1 MTGMCKI
8 AMIIFGIAALLL
20 AMQFIPVQPPP
31 KDDPG
36 YFWWSGVLAVVGGCV
51 GLIGFVQSLVRREQ
65 RLLSALPLVLNA
77 GLVGTFILFF
87 L

>member
-1 MTGMCKI
+1 MTGISKV
-8 AMIIFGIAALLL
+8 AMIIFGIAVVLL
-20 AMQFIPVQPPP
+20 AMQFIPVQQPP

-36 YFWWSGVLAVVGGCV
+36 YFWWSGVLSIGGGFI

-77 GLVGTFILFF
+77 CLGCVFFRFF